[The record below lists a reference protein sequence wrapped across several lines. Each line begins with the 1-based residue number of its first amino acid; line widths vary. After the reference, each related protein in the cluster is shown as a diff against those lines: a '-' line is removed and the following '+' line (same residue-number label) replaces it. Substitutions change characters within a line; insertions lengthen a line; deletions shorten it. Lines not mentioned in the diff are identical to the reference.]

1 MEIFQKVP
9 DWILRPLPINS
20 VRDDSTLA
28 RIKKLGE
35 ALPASLEELSESLR
49 KVSGLNVYDEA
60 VNLASAYVWLRREQF
75 LDDEDPLRRL
85 ALLRFA
91 EDHMSAQAQA
101 RICRQ
106 LAKDPSVAIR
116 QKTRLALQRLQLRE
130 VALPTRR
137 DGVWDTTGW
146 FRGSERRPLARHQQ
160 GTRIQ
165 EQHNVPVLPTIGA
178 LRELLGITSEKQLGY
193 LLLASDADDGP
204 YVTFAIP
211 KRDGSNRTICAPKK
225 QLRWVQR
232 QILDKILINIPTH
245 DAAHGFVR
253 GRSIVTNAQPHC
265 GAKVIVKFDLTEFF
279 PTVYYHRVVGLFASL
294 GYGVGNA
301 RFHSNDSSD
310 HVAPTLARLCCYVS
324 DPTAWHGAVTPQG
337 APTSPAI
344 SNLICRRLDARL
356 NGLAKRNSG
365 IYTRYAD
372 DLTFSFKNGDVD
384 LGRLRWWVNQICHQE
399 GFFINERKFRVVR
412 ASQRQVVTGIVV
424 NDELRIPREERRRF
438 RAILHNC
445 RTKGLAA
452 VANGQPRF
460 VEWLRGFACYVHMV
474 HPEEGEEFLRQVDEL
489 LDAEEAP

>member
-20 VRDDSTLA
+20 VRNDATLV
-28 RIKKLGE
+28 RIKTLGE
-35 ALPASLEELSESLR
+35 ALPASLEELTKSLR
-49 KVSGLNVYDEA
+49 KVSGLNEYDEA
-60 VNLASAYVWLRREQF
+60 VNLASAYVWLRRDQL

-85 ALLRFA
+85 ALLRFV
-91 EDHMSAQAQA
+91 EEHMSVQAQA
-101 RICRQ
+101 KICRQ

-146 FRGSERRPLARHQQ
+146 FRGIERQPLARHQQ

-165 EQHNVPVLPTIGA
+165 EQHNIPVLPTVGA
-178 LRELLGITSEKQLGY
+178 LRELLGIKSEKQLGY
-193 LLLASDADDGP
+193 LLLASDACHGP

-225 QLRWVQR
+225 ELRWAQR
-232 QILDKILINIPTH
+232 QILDKILINIPPH

-265 GAKVIVKFDLTEFF
+265 GAKVIVKFDLMDFF
-279 PTVYYHRVVGLFASL
+279 PTVYYHRVVGFFASL
-294 GYGVGNA
+294 GYSVGNA
-301 RFHSNDSSD
+301 RFQSNDSSD

-356 NGLAKRNSG
+356 NGLAQRNNG

-372 DLTFSFKNGDVD
+372 DLTFSFRQDDVD
-384 LGRLRWWVNQICHQE
+384 LGRLRWWVNQICYQE
-399 GFFINERKFRVVR
+399 GFFSNERKFRVVR

-424 NDELRIPREERRRF
+424 NDGLRIPREDRRRF
-438 RAILHNC
+438 RAILHHC

-452 VANGQPRF
+452 VANGQPGF
-460 VEWLRGFACYVHMV
+460 GDWLRGFACYVHMV

-489 LDAEEAP
+489 LDAEETP